1 MSGEFHNFFDN
12 LLDHFK
18 VSHLNIRSIKKI
30 LKLRAVFKFNKFYF
44 QCDMSFRNMVGMTRV
59 L

>member
-1 MSGEFHNFFDN
+1 MPGEFHNFFDN

-18 VSHLNIRSIKKI
+18 VSHLNIRSIKKL

-44 QCDMSFRNMVGMTRV
+44 QCDMSFRNMVG
-59 L
+59 